1 MRFLAL
7 CVLVASVILSA
18 YSEKPGC
25 FSGKLDL
32 VLVVDVSGSDEN
44 RFIANRDG
52 ALEIA
57 KAVPI
62 SWDKV
67 TIAVI
72 QFSKLAIMK
81 LEFGSSESWES
92 VNDTIS
98 TLEWTGDVSQ
108 TAQAMDLAM
117 IQFRR
122 ARPDA
127 QRVIILFSDGNSFNS
142 WTEVTET
149 SERLHYSQA
158 KIFAVSLGGNTYEK
172 ELLQYTSFSNGTIV
186 RRQSDFQ
193 LLKKE
198 LLDMT
203 VPRCPPPAA
212 QPPPDFHR
220 PESNPDG
227 GDTIDQLPTR
237 RTTPRRNPN
246 GRARITRT
254 TSPTTATAEP
264 TTAAP
269 LSPVPSAAP
278 LPVPPVPDPSTA
290 SVPLPIDRRN

>member
-172 ELLQYTSFSNGTIV
+172 ELLQYTSFSNGTII

-193 LLKKE
+193 ALKKE
-198 LLDMT
+198 LIDMT

-220 PESNPDG
+220 PDSSNPDE
-227 GDTIDQLPTR
+227 ISDQLPTR
-237 RTTPRRNPN
+237 RTTPRRPHSKD
-246 GRARITRT
+246 GRSRMTKT
-254 TSPTTATAEP
+254 TTTVTTIPPTT
-264 TTAAP
+264 P
-269 LSPVPSAAP
+269 LGSSAVP
-278 LPVPPVPDPSTA
+278 LPPVPDPAAA
-290 SVPLPIDRRN
+290 SVPTPIDRRN

>member
-1 MRFLAL
+1 MRFLAICL
-7 CVLVASVILSA
+7 LVTSGVLAA
-18 YSEKPGC
+18 QAEKTGC

-44 RFIANRDG
+44 RFIANRDA
-52 ALEIA
+52 ALDVA

-62 SWDKV
+62 SWEKV

-81 LEFGSSESWES
+81 LEFGSSETFES
-92 VNDTIS
+92 VNETIMN
-98 TLEWTGDVSQ
+98 LEWTGDVSQ

-122 ARPDA
+122 ARPEA
-127 QRVIILFSDGNSFNS
+127 QRVIILFSDGNSFNT

-149 SERLHYSQA
+149 SERLHSSQA

-172 ELLQYTSFSNGTIV
+172 ELLQYTSFSNGTII
-186 RRQSDFQ
+186 RRQTDFQ
-193 LLKKE
+193 MLKKD

-220 PESNPDG
+220 PDSSNPDG
-227 GDTIDQLPTR
+227 GDTSDQLPTR
-237 RTTPRRNPN
+237 RTTPRRHS
-246 GRARITRT
+246 GRPRMTKT
-254 TSPTTATAEP
+254 TTIATTATTVPASLGS
-264 TTAAP
+264 TALP
-269 LSPVPSAAP
+269 L
-278 LPVPPVPDPSTA
+278 PPVPDPSAA
-290 SVPLPIDRRN
+290 SVPTPIDKRN